1 VWQSYFA
8 FEQPRKLR
16 VAIDY
21 FVSSQVLK
29 LPLELKLLT
38 MFVLLE
44 NLKATFASF
53 CGYQYSSGYYQ
64 KPSGGRWSFK
74 GLLIEMFNDVSM
86 NPSIDSIKALRDEI
100 IHSGI
105 SQLPYDMQMSIFE
118 NCQDVVREYFLRLM
132 GFSGSFFL
140 YSGRGMK
147 SMTI

>member
-1 VWQSYFA
+1 
-8 FEQPRKLR
+8 
-16 VAIDY
+16 
-21 FVSSQVLK
+21 
-29 LPLELKLLT
+29 
-38 MFVLLE
+38 
-44 NLKATFASF
+44 
-53 CGYQYSSGYYQ
+53 
-64 KPSGGRWSFK
+64 
-74 GLLIEMFNDVSM
+74 MFNDVSM